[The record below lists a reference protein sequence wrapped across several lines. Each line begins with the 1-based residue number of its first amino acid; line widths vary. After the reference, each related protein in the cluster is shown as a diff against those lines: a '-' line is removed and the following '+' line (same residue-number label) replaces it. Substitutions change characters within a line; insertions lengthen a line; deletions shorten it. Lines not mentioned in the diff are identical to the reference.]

1 MFIDFAESPLPSRGS
16 WTDLPDDEALLL
28 WSLRR
33 LVVAWPAS
41 RAVEAALHRRWGDEG
56 TGVMQLLRCWLVGL
70 AARAGRSLTIGDPAC
85 ALLLPD
91 EGAMLFAWRQ
101 AWSGE
106 QAAAALAQ
114 LCARDPDGLLPLAQ
128 ALGGFSARA
137 TGGSFSA
144 ASSSGRHRP
153 RSAPGS
159 ASWAASPAS
168 DSRARPGRAG

>member
-1 MFIDFAESPLPSRGS
+1 MFVDFTEEPLPRRGGS

-56 TGVMQLLRCWLVGL
+56 TGVMQLLRCWLVAL
-70 AARAGRSLTIGDPAC
+70 AARAGRSLAIGDPAC
-85 ALLLPD
+85 AILLPD

-101 AWSGE
+101 AASGN
-106 QAAAALAQ
+106 AGPALAG
-114 LCARDPDGLLPLAQ
+114 LCARDPDGLVPLAQ
-128 ALGGFSARA
+128 ALGGFSA
-137 TGGSFSA
+137 
-144 ASSSGRHRP
+144 SSSAPPRP

-159 ASWAASPAS
+159 GSWAGSPRS
-168 DSRARPGRAG
+168 GRRARPDRAG